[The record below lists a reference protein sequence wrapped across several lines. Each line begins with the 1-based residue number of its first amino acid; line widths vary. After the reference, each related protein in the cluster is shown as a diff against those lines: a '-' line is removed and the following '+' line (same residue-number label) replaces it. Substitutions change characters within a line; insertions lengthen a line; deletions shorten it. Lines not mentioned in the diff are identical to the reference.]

1 MSNENK
7 NKERI
12 STVKNIMK
20 TIFNSQSL
28 LQKTAPEFKW
38 AGLGNLLGDYGE
50 FVGIDYYGFK
60 QAPRGSDGY
69 DAITTDG
76 KTVQIKTNYY
86 ADMIGFRGDAD
97 LMLVIKVKSDGS
109 WEELYYGDFNL
120 VVENSNYSKRDNK
133 KTITINKLKNL
144 K

>member
-1 MSNENK
+1 MTDEK
-7 NKERI
+7 NSKNRI
-12 STVKNIMK
+12 DAVKNIMR
-20 TIFNSQSL
+20 TIFDSQRL

-38 AGLGNLLGDYGE
+38 SGLGNLLGDYGE
-50 FVGIDYYGFK
+50 CVGIDYYGFK

-69 DAITTDG
+69 DAITAEG

-97 LMLVIKVKSDGS
+97 LMLVIKIKPDGS

-120 VVENSNYSKRDNK
+120 IVKNSNYSKRDNK
-133 KTITINKLKNL
+133 KTITITKLKNL